1 MNVDF
6 GCKGTRILNS
16 WQYLKKG
23 IFGDACRNTEML
35 ECRNP
40 DIPGELSL
48 SEEVEGLLY
57 FFDGSRLVDANVADA
72 CKQREVDG
80 A

>member
-1 MNVDF
+1 MLEF

-16 WQYLKKG
+16 WQYLKKVFLG
-23 IFGDACRNTEML
+23 MPVGMP

-72 CKQREVDG
+72 CQQGEVDG